1 MIDDERLLTMDDKW
15 RCRLSDIL
23 LKLVCAHITIRQPK
37 EADETLDNQ
46 NPTKHA
52 NISVNNAVNIKMY
65 SYLHL
70 LHFHVFFH
78 FTFILFTF
86 LIHANIQILVNWACS
101 LIQHNGSVN
110 CTSNSWNC

>member
-70 LHFHVFFH
+70 LHFHVSILSFHIYTVYISHSCQYTNLGKLGLFF
-78 FTFILFTF
+78 
-86 LIHANIQILVNWACS
+86 
-101 LIQHNGSVN
+101 
-110 CTSNSWNC
+110 NSAQWFGKLHQQ